1 MLHIVHGDSIDHDD
15 SVIFPADERKKEIT
29 ATLESLCSVIQSWR
43 KGRTSRPTVMEDVL
57 LQQAFGGA
65 SFQHVRDDD
74 GGLAALK
81 VWVVPTS
88 RYGDPKAEPWCL
100 HGETTQ
106 ITERKRKIIT
116 CF

>member
-1 MLHIVHGDSIDHDD
+1 
-15 SVIFPADERKKEIT
+15 
-29 ATLESLCSVIQSWR
+29 
-43 KGRTSRPTVMEDVL
+43 MEDVL

-88 RYGDPKAEPWCL
+88 RYGDPKAEPWRL

-116 CF
+116 GF